1 MLSRFILA
9 ALLSTAAGSG
19 IAFAQS
25 NSSSD
30 DSIKSTSASQQQPLP
45 QQIKTKLK
53 DQGFTEVK
61 VVPGSFLVSAKD
73 KQGDPVTMVIGPHSM
88 AIFTASY
95 SDGSSNVGSSPAPRD
110 KPSNR

>member
-1 MLSRFILA
+1 MLSRVILA
-9 ALLSTAAGSG
+9 ALLSTSLGSG

-25 NSSSD
+25 KPSSD
-30 DSIKSTSASQQQPLP
+30 DSMKSSSAGQQQPLP
-45 QQIKTKLK
+45 QQIQTKLK

-88 AIFTASY
+88 AIFTASS
-95 SDGSSNVGSSPAPRD
+95 SDGSSTVGSSSAPKD

>member
-1 MLSRFILA
+1 MLPRVILA
-9 ALLSTAAGSG
+9 ALLSIAIGNG

-25 NSSSD
+25 KPSSD
-30 DSIKSTSASQQQPLP
+30 DSIKNTSDSQQRPLP

-88 AIFTASY
+88 AIFTAS
-95 SDGSSNVGSSPAPRD
+95 SSEESSTVGSSSAPR
-110 KPSNR
+110 N